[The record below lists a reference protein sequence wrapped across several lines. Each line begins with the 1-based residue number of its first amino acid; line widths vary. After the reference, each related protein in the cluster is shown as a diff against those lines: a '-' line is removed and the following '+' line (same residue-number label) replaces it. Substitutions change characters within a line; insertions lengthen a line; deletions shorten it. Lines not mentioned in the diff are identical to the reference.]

1 MGNLLE
7 SVRSCRLQTL
17 QSCQVSTCTVTSGLN
32 VQSAVAFKLFSP
44 VRSVL
49 APLCLLTAFLFM
61 CNFVVTFY
69 CHFRHPVTFT
79 ASFVNGSD
87 PEFEVL
93 PSAGE
98 LLPQG
103 TSGTLFKITFLPP
116 KYGKLYQ
123 GTLLVKVSYMYFG
136 RLIVLLHCDLD
147 RFNVNNSFELARSF
161 IRFLKSRYAHS
172 KLLALVKS
180 FFKKC

>member
-1 MGNLLE
+1 
-7 SVRSCRLQTL
+7 
-17 QSCQVSTCTVTSGLN
+17 
-32 VQSAVAFKLFSP
+32 
-44 VRSVL
+44 
-49 APLCLLTAFLFM
+49 M

-123 GTLLVKVSYMYFG
+123 GTLLVKVSYFG
-136 RLIVLLHCDLD
+136 RLIVLLHCGLN
-147 RFNVNNSFELARSF
+147 RFNVNNSFELARSV
-161 IRFLKSRYAHS
+161 IRCLESRCAHS
-172 KLLALVKS
+172 KPLALLKWL